1 MTTKTRYFLFGAAA
15 FLALG
20 LVGGLLAYYGG
31 VPAIGAFSNEPTEL
45 LYVPEDAAIV
55 AFANVRE
62 IMDSEA
68 RQQIQ
73 QMFPEQAGAA
83 DASGRRRFED
93 ETGINVK
100 TDIEH
105 VVAYLRPAADQAA
118 PDRAIVL
125 ARGRF
130 DQTRIEQVLE
140 GHGGTIETYQ
150 GKRILRS
157 GTPNPQSRPSTS
169 AGRPEP
175 AEGQVRNPGSTAPT
189 PTPEL
194 QAPNSE
200 SRVVTPDKHP
210 DMAVAFIQPGL
221 IAVGTSEAIRQAI
234 DLEGGRGS
242 NITMNDEFM
251 RILRDSDDGNAWAV
265 GRFDRLAGHVRL
277 PENIVSNLPPIT
289 YFAASGRI
297 DSGVNA
303 TLRTEARDESGAR
316 DLHDVIRG
324 FMALGKMQAG
334 PWPELQTVLQS
345 AQLRADGKTVV
356 LSFALPSSALQALAN
371 RRAQR
376 LKAQ

>member
-1 MTTKTRYFLFGAAA
+1 MTIKTRYFLFGATT
-15 FLALG
+15 FLTVG
-20 LVGGLLAYYGG
+20 LIGGLLAYYGG

-73 QMFPEQAGAA
+73 QLFSEQAGVA
-83 DASGRRRFED
+83 DANGRRRFEE
-93 ETGINVK
+93 ETGINVE

-105 VVAYLRPAADQAA
+105 VVAYLRSAADQSA
-118 PDRAIVL
+118 PDRGMVL

-130 DQTRIEQVLE
+130 DQMRIEQILE

-150 GKRILRS
+150 GKRVLIS
-157 GTPNPQSRPSTS
+157 GPPNPQL
-169 AGRPEP
+169 
-175 AEGQVRNPGSTAPT
+175 QVPNPGSTSPT

-194 QAPNSE
+194 QSPNHE
-200 SRVVTPDKHP
+200 SRVLTPDKHP
-210 DMAVAFIQPGL
+210 ATAVAFIQPGL
-221 IAVGTSEAIRQAI
+221 IAVGTSEAVRQAI

-251 RILRDSDDGNAWAV
+251 RILRDSDDGNTWAV
-265 GRFDRLAGHVRL
+265 GRFDRLAGRVRL
-277 PENIVSNLPPIT
+277 PENLVTNLPPIT
-289 YFAASGRI
+289 YFAGTGRI
-297 DSGVNA
+297 DSGISA

-316 DLHDVIRG
+316 DLYDVIRG
-324 FMALGKMQAG
+324 FMALGRMQAG

-356 LSFALPSSALQALAN
+356 LSFALPSSALRALTN

>member
-1 MTTKTRYFLFGAAA
+1 MTIKTRYFLFGAAA

-20 LVGGLLAYYGG
+20 LAGGLLAYYGG

-68 RQQIQ
+68 REQIQ

-83 DASGRRRFED
+83 DANGRRRFE
-93 ETGINVK
+93 EATGINVK

-118 PDRAIVL
+118 PGRGMVL

-130 DQTRIEQVLE
+130 DQTRIERVLE

-150 GKRILRS
+150 GKRILMS
-157 GTPNPQSRPSTS
+157 GTPNPQVP
-169 AGRPEP
+169 
-175 AEGQVRNPGSTAPT
+175 NPGSPNPT
-189 PTPEL
+189 PRPEL
-194 QAPNSE
+194 PAPNPE
-200 SRVVTPDKHP
+200 SRVPNPERHSE
-210 DMAVAFIQPGL
+210 MAVAFIQPGL

-234 DLEGGRGS
+234 DLEGGRGP

-251 RILRDSDDGNAWAV
+251 RILRDSDDGNAWAA

-277 PENIVSNLPPIT
+277 PENIAANLPPIT
-289 YFAASGRI
+289 YFAATGRI
-297 DSGVNA
+297 DSGINA
-303 TLRTEARDESGAR
+303 TLRAEARDESGAR

-345 AQLRADGKTVV
+345 AQLRADSKTVV

>member
-1 MTTKTRYFLFGAAA
+1 
-15 FLALG
+15 
-20 LVGGLLAYYGG
+20 
-31 VPAIGAFSNEPTEL
+31 
-45 LYVPEDAAIV
+45 VPEDAAIV

-73 QMFPEQAGAA
+73 QLFSEQAGVA
-83 DASGRRRFED
+83 DANGRRRFEE
-93 ETGINVK
+93 ETGINVE

-105 VVAYLRPAADQAA
+105 VVAYLRSVADQAA
-118 PDRAIVL
+118 PDRGMVL

-130 DQTRIEQVLE
+130 DQTRIEQTLE

-150 GKRILRS
+150 GKRVLIS
-157 GTPNPQSRPSTS
+157 GPPNPQF
-169 AGRPEP
+169 
-175 AEGQVRNPGSTAPT
+175 QVPNPGSTSPT

-194 QAPNSE
+194 QSPNHE
-200 SRVVTPDKHP
+200 SRVLTPDRHP
-210 DMAVAFIQPGL
+210 EMAVAFIQPGL
-221 IAVGTSEAIRQAI
+221 IAVGSSEAVRQAI

-251 RILRDSDDGNAWAV
+251 RILRDSDDGNTWAV
-265 GRFDRLAGHVRL
+265 GRFDRLAGRVRL
-277 PENIVSNLPPIT
+277 PENLVTNLPAIT
-289 YFAASGRI
+289 YFAGTGRI
-297 DSGVNA
+297 DSGISA
-303 TLRTEARDESGAR
+303 ALRTEARDESGAR
-316 DLHDVIRG
+316 DLYDVIRG

-334 PWPELQTVLQS
+334 AWPELQTVLQS

-356 LSFALPSSALQALAN
+356 LSFALPSSALRALTN